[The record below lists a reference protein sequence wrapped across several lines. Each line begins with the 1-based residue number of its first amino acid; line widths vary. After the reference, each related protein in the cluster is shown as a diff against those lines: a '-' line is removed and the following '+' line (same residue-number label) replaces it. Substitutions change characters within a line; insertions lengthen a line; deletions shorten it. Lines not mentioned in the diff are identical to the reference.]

1 MDVKVIWDDIGL
13 EKQEF
18 AHIYGTSRRD
28 WPLSYWLGRDY
39 GEILDDSIGSNI
51 SVSSIKYR
59 NFAALSGF
67 NSADSCAYGRGRN

>member
-51 SVSSIKYR
+51 SVSSIK
-59 NFAALSGF
+59 
-67 NSADSCAYGRGRN
+67 